1 LSDDGFRRRAI
12 GFHRAHPAIEVSPDF
27 VSEVERE
34 VLEEAL
40 SDASKLNVSVIGIHF
55 ATDEPAVVMG
65 FPV

>member
-1 LSDDGFRRRAI
+1 MGDDGFRRRST
-12 GFHRAHPAIEVSPDF
+12 GFHGTHPAIEVSPDF

-40 SDASKLNVSVIGIHF
+40 SDASKLNVAVIGIHF
-55 ATDEPAVVMG
+55 ATDQSAVVIG